1 MTLDTLL
8 SITHSG
14 DRIFYRVLCR
24 HFKDKTSEVIDY
36 VINNEYVI
44 KTEGYRCPNCN
55 LLLPKSEDEFCYHC
69 DAELHSDNLSS
80 EPIFIRTD
88 KEFVG
93 DVEVD

>member
-8 SITHSG
+8 SITHNG

-24 HFKDKTSEVIDY
+24 HFKDKISEVIDY
-36 VINNEYVI
+36 MIDNKYVVKI
-44 KTEGYRCPNCN
+44 EGCRCPNCN
-55 LLLPKSEDEFCYHC
+55 LLLPKSVDGFCYHC
-69 DAELHSDNLSS
+69 DAELPSDNSSS

-88 KEFVG
+88 KEFEG